1 VTDEPTS
8 PTLAGGDLIRSEPV
22 TRSIVVGVDGSASSD
37 TALDWA
43 ASQAA
48 AEDVPL
54 VLLTAVSTPAP
65 RSAAWLAAHGIDEL
79 RLRVQLKED
88 ARALLRRCDR
98 RVHEAHPDLV
108 VEHDVR
114 CEDARDALLD
124 ADAGLLV
131 VGTRGLGP
139 VSRLLVGSV
148 ASTVVKHGTCPTV
161 VVRSAHPSGAGGGVV
176 AGVAGDAGD
185 TAAVE
190 LAFRIASARG
200 LTLTAFHSFWDPIG
214 VDEERDIAR
223 DEPGY
228 DDQWELVA
236 GAVASAAAR
245 HPDVEVRHRLSR
257 GFADERL
264 LRASRG
270 ADLLVVGH
278 RRKPFLSELVY
289 GSVAPHL
296 VEHAH
301 CSVAVVPYREQ
312 VSPAED

>member
-1 VTDEPTS
+1 M
-8 PTLAGGDLIRSEPV
+8 IRSEPV
-22 TRSIVVGVDGSASSD
+22 TRSVVVGVDGSASSD
-37 TALDWA
+37 AALDWA

-48 AEDVPL
+48 AEDLPL

-65 RSAAWLAAHGIDEL
+65 QSAAWLAAHGIDER
-79 RLRVQLKED
+79 RLRVQLKEE

-98 RVHEAHPDLV
+98 RVHEDHP
-108 VEHDVR
+108 
-114 CEDARDALLD
+114 DARDALLD

-139 VSRLLVGSV
+139 VSRLLLGSV

-161 VVRSAHPSGAGGGVV
+161 VVRSAHPSGTGGGVV
-176 AGVAGDAGD
+176 VGVAGGAGD
-185 TAAVE
+185 PAAVDV
-190 LAFRIASARG
+190 AFRIASTRG
-200 LTLTAFHSFWDPIG
+200 LTLTAFHSFWDVVG

-264 LRASRG
+264 IRASRG

-289 GSVAPHL
+289 GSVTPHL

-312 VSPAED
+312 VPPAED